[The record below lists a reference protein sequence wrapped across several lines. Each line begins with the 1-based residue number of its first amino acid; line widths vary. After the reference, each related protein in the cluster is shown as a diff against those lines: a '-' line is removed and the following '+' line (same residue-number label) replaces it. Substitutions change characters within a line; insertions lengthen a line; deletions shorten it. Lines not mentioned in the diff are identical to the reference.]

1 MSSDQAATATL
12 RAASVADIPRLLE
25 LMVDFNALEGIPYEP
40 ARVEPAIR
48 QLLADARVG
57 FMRVVE
63 AGGVVVGYVVVTFGY
78 DLEFAGRDA
87 FVTEIFVDGAHRGE
101 GLARRLLEAA
111 EQDARANDV
120 RALHLVVRPE
130 NERAIGVYASAG
142 FKTVPRRIMTKK
154 LG

>member
-1 MSSDQAATATL
+1 MTSAPRTTATL
-12 RAASVADIPRLLE
+12 RAASVDDIPRLLE
-25 LMVDFNALEGIPYEP
+25 LMVDFNAFEGIPYDP

-48 QLLADARVG
+48 KLLADATIG
-57 FMRVVE
+57 FMRIIE
-63 AGGVVVGYVVVTFGY
+63 SGGIVVGYVVVTFGY

-87 FVTEIFVDGAHRGE
+87 FVTEIFVDRAHRGE

-142 FKTVPRRIMTKK
+142 FHTVPRRVMTKK